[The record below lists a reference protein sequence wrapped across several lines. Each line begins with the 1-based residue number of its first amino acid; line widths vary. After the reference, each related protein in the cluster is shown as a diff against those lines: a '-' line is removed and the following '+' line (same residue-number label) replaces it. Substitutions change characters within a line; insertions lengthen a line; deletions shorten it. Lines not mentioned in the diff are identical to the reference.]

1 MSHLIPIDR
10 IQSRILILRGH
21 KVIIDSDLAELY
33 GVTTKRLNEQVK
45 RNRVKFPA
53 DFVIQLTKR
62 EKKEVVANCDH
73 LKSLKFSAVLPTAF
87 TEHGALMASSILNTA
102 TAVKTAIFVV
112 RAFVKLRTLAGTHRK
127 LAAKLGQ
134 LERRVGEHDGQIRS
148 IFEAIYELMTPA
160 KIGFKP

>member
-73 LKSLKFSAVLPTAF
+73 LKSLKFSAVLPTALHHLQ
-87 TEHGALMASSILNTA
+87 TN
-102 TAVKTAIFVV
+102 
-112 RAFVKLRTLAGTHRK
+112 
-127 LAAKLGQ
+127 
-134 LERRVGEHDGQIRS
+134 
-148 IFEAIYELMTPA
+148 
-160 KIGFKP
+160 